1 MNEGEYTTR
10 LACLGDAPFLS
21 PLVKQYRVEMEFG
34 QDNANPLAF
43 VRDAISSAHSDV
55 ILAVSM
61 EQEILGFLFF
71 TYSCACRSMRQSLQ
85 IVDFWVHPLNRTRG
99 VASVLLRSAEDFA
112 KKHGLGSL
120 YLCILSDRQGLSR
133 FYRERGWIEADLIY
147 LRKPTTE
154 VMRTT
159 HERR

>member
-1 MNEGEYTTR
+1 MNEGEYTTC

-71 TYSCACRSMRQSLQ
+71 IA
-85 IVDFWVHPLNRTRG
+85 
-99 VASVLLRSAEDFA
+99 
-112 KKHGLGSL
+112 
-120 YLCILSDRQGLSR
+120 
-133 FYRERGWIEADLIY
+133 LIS
-147 LRKPTTE
+147 
-154 VMRTT
+154 
-159 HERR
+159 